1 MELYSAEA
9 ETLQKITNGWLSE
22 TDQELEATFGVKG
35 AVDVTTFLAVA
46 QRLRA
51 KGYRSLPQEDRMT
64 IMTPEHIRFTLPTM
78 GVIQQYCR
86 DDTIAGKPFIA
97 MIKDRTLP
105 TSNLDIEDYDVRVKT
120 RRELGVSKD
129 DPKVAQLIATWGQQR
144 KAFRIIRRWT
154 FEGDGLLIDMSI
166 VRGTLKNEK
175 GDYRWMRRF
184 RDQDVMAAPALYEI
198 EVELKRI
205 EGDTVETA
213 MKRLVKGVGEVLR
226 GIQKNSILIRKST
239 KDRVLKAYQGL
250 VGTNKFRGVPPI
262 TLELD
267 NFLKDHE
274 EGVANLRDGYNVTD
288 KADGLRVMAYCDSK
302 GDLFLIDMAM
312 NVYRTGLQ
320 NLLCRQSLADGE
332 WVTQTK
338 EKKAIQQLLLFDL
351 YIDIDKKDVTKLPFH
366 TGTAEDGRH
375 SLLKKWTTKW
385 NTDPKII
392 LAGITPATKLQVA
405 MKNFLFAKAG
415 DTSIF
420 QSAGRVLDAFPV
432 YNTDGLIFT
441 PNTLPLPEKAGAAFL
456 AQFKWKPAEDN
467 TIDFLIS
474 IEKYPEGREE
484 RVFTGVKPG
493 TNETVQY
500 KTLRLYVGSSSD
512 VSHTNPREA
521 ILEEKELGSGKR
533 GEYKPVLFNP
543 KEFPDTMASIC
554 YLEIKTDPYTGQD
567 YVTTERSGE
576 PIEDKSI
583 VEFAYD
589 GSRPSGWR
597 WVPVRVRLDKTERL
611 QKGILGRTLNSEDTA
626 EGVWNSI
633 NEPIT
638 VSMIRTGNEQPSE
651 EENEEL
657 MKLKEGRQLVARRYY
672 ERKATAQ
679 DLQLVRGL
687 RDFHNK
693 YIKEN
698 ILYAAGLKGGKKTL
712 VDLAVGKAA
721 DLQKWRRAN
730 VSFVLGVDMA
740 GDNITGAQDGAYRR
754 YADTVGRA
762 HRGSVPPMVFAI
774 ADSSKPIVDGAAGA
788 TDQEKNILRSVFG
801 RVQTSSPVP
810 PFIEKNASRLKMGSD
825 CVSVMFALHYFFEAK
840 ETFNGFL
847 KNLADILKVGGYFVG
862 CCFDG
867 EKVFDLLRGVQV
879 KNGVDG
885 ESLLWSIKKVYT
897 ADDMPE
903 DESAFGMG
911 IDVDFI
917 SIGTSHRE
925 YLVPFKLLQDKLAKI
940 GCELLTA
947 EELKEVGLKES
958 TALFSSTYEKTG
970 GKFAMSPVVKQFS
983 FLNRWFVFRRKR
995 EVDYVEEQEVE
1006 EAVKK
1011 ASLERVFAPAP
1022 PSAAAATPI
1031 NAETRQEKTAREALE
1046 ASTMKVAK
1054 ELTALPVEQRIA
1066 ALTSMPPTERANSL
1080 QALTGPVREAT
1091 LAAMPA
1097 AVKVATLAAMENTV
1111 AAAAAAA
1118 APVTKKKIR
1127 IVAPSGAPEAAA
1139 EAAPPRTLQVEL
1151 GTAAPAEAKTRYTLS
1166 EVFQFFDGAALEDRL
1181 GINDKGAGRWLSPAA
1196 PFPLSDSEDASSVY
1210 PSLEHYLAAMKYKL
1224 ASTKPDLAKSLFSR
1238 DGRIHQK
1245 FLNQRLLETNSNTK
1259 PLSEKRDFEL
1269 LQEERDEVR
1278 KALRPATQKTYSA
1291 PIDEAA
1297 WATVKDKVLLDA
1309 LTQRWEKD
1317 ARLRKI
1323 VEAARSQGK
1332 ILLYYTPGA
1341 SSSNLGAVRK
1351 PDGAIEGDNKMG
1363 RILMN
1368 LAGFPGF

>member
-1 MELYSAEA
+1 MELYPAEA
-9 ETLQKITNGWLSE
+9 ETLQKIMNGWLTE

-166 VRGTLKNEK
+166 VRGTLKNNK
-175 GDYRWMRRF
+175 GEYRWMRRF

-198 EVELKRI
+198 EVELKRV
-205 EGDTVETA
+205 EGDTIETA
-213 MKRLVKGVGEVLR
+213 MKRIVKGVGEVLR

-239 KDRVLKAYQGL
+239 RDRVLKAYQGL

-262 TLELD
+262 TLELG

-351 YIDIDKKDVTKLPFH
+351 YIDIDKKDVTKMPFH
-366 TGTAEDGRH
+366 TGTAEEGRH

-392 LAGITPATKLQVA
+392 LPGITPATKVQVA

-415 DTSIF
+415 DGSIF

-441 PNTLPLPEKAGAAFL
+441 PNAAPLPEKAGAAFL
-456 AQFKWKPAEDN
+456 AQFKWKPAHDN

-484 RVFTGVKPG
+484 RIFTGVKPG

-521 ILEEKELGSGKR
+521 ILEEKELRSGKR

-567 YVTTERSGE
+567 YVVAERSGE

-638 VSMIRTGNEQPSE
+638 DSMIRTGNEEPSE
-651 EENEEL
+651 EENKEL

-693 YIKEN
+693 YVKEN
-698 ILYAAGLKGGKKTL
+698 ILYMAGLKGGKKAL

-730 VSFVLGVDMA
+730 ISFVLGVDMA
-740 GDNITGAQDGAYRR
+740 GDNIIGAQDGAYRR
-754 YADTVGRA
+754 YADTVSRA
-762 HRGSVPPMVFAI
+762 HREAVPPMVFAI
-774 ADSSKPIVDGAAGA
+774 ADSSKSIVDGAAGA

-810 PFIEKNASRLKMGSD
+810 PFIEKNAGRLKMGSD
-825 CVSVMFALHYFFEAK
+825 CVSVMFALHYFFENK
-840 ETFNGFL
+840 TMFNGFL
-847 KNLADILKVGGYFVG
+847 KNLADILKVGGYFIG

-897 ADDMPE
+897 DDDLPE

-925 YLVPFKLLQDKLAKI
+925 YLVPFKLLQEKLGKI

-958 TALFSSTYEKTG
+958 TALFGSTYEKTG
-970 GKFAMSPVVKQFS
+970 GKFAMSPVVKEFS

-1022 PSAAAATPI
+1022 PAAAAATPL
-1031 NAETRQEKTAREALE
+1031 NETMLSSQEKTAREALK
-1046 ASTMKVAK
+1046 AQTAKVAK
-1054 ELTALPVEQRIA
+1054 ELTDLPVEQRIA
-1066 ALTSMPPTERANSL
+1066 ALTSMPPTERANSI
-1080 QALTGPVREAT
+1080 QALTGTVREAT

-1097 AVKVATLAAMENTV
+1097 AVKVATLAAMEN
-1111 AAAAAAA
+1111 AAAAVE

-1127 IVAPSGAPEAAA
+1127 IVAPSASASASA
-1139 EAAPPRTLQVEL
+1139 EAAPARTLQVEA
-1151 GTAAPAEAKTRYTLS
+1151 GTAAPAEAKSRYSLS
-1166 EVFQFFDGAALEDRL
+1166 EVFQFFDGASLEDRL
-1181 GINDKGAGRWLSPAA
+1181 GINDKGAGRWLSPSA
-1196 PFPLSDSEDASSVY
+1196 PFPLADPDESSTVY
-1210 PSLEHYLAAMKYKL
+1210 PTLEHYLAAMKYKV

-1238 DGRIHQK
+1238 EGRIHQK
-1245 FLNQRLLETNSNTK
+1245 FMNQRLLETNSNTK
-1259 PLSEKRDFEL
+1259 PLGEKRDFEL
-1269 LQEERDEVR
+1269 LQEEKDEVR
-1278 KALRPATQKTYSA
+1278 KALRPATQKMYSA

-1341 SSSNLGAVRK
+1341 STSNLGAVRK
-1351 PDGAIEGDNKMG
+1351 PDGAIEGDNKIG
-1363 RILMN
+1363 KTYMN